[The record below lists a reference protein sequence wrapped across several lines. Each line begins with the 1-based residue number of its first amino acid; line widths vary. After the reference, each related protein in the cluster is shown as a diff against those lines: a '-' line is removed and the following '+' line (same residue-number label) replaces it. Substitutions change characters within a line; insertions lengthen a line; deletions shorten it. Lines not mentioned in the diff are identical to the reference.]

1 MLLKL
6 KTLYR
11 SVITQETNGKH
22 YEAFSNYMSLL
33 FNYHYHVVVKHFFLR
48 QYFHVFISYFFC
60 YFISLYTLREVG
72 KYFHFHNSHDVFPI
86 EFLFIIIKVLLIYPN
101 YLHD

>member
-11 SVITQETNGKH
+11 SVITQETNEKH
-22 YEAFSNYMSLL
+22 YEAFSNYMILL

-48 QYFHVFISYFFC
+48 
-60 YFISLYTLREVG
+60 
-72 KYFHFHNSHDVFPI
+72 
-86 EFLFIIIKVLLIYPN
+86 
-101 YLHD
+101 